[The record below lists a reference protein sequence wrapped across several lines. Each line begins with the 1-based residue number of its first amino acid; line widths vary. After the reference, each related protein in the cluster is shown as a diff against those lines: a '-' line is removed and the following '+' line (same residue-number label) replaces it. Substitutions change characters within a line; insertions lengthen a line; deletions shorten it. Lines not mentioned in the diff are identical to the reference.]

1 MKWVRTGGLILG
13 LVLLFTIILP
23 LGWWSL
29 IRWRYAADIHPI
41 DAAPAERVAIVFG
54 ARVYPNGRLSTM
66 LRDRVETAVQLYHAG
81 QIDKILMSGDNSHE
95 DYNEPAWMTA
105 YAIERGVA
113 PDDIQPDYAG
123 RRTYDT
129 CYRAKE
135 IFQLEAAVLVTQD
148 FHLTRA
154 LFTCESLGLTVE
166 GVAADRHRYSQRSLT
181 WSTLREIP
189 ATAVALIDVIRR
201 APAPVL
207 GEPIPI
213 E

>member
-1 MKWVRTGGLILG
+1 
-13 LVLLFTIILP
+13 
-23 LGWWSL
+23 
-29 IRWRYAADIHPI
+29 
-41 DAAPAERVAIVFG
+41 
-54 ARVYPNGRLSTM
+54 
-66 LRDRVETAVQLYHAG
+66 
-81 QIDKILMSGDNSHE
+81 
-95 DYNEPAWMTA
+95 MTA